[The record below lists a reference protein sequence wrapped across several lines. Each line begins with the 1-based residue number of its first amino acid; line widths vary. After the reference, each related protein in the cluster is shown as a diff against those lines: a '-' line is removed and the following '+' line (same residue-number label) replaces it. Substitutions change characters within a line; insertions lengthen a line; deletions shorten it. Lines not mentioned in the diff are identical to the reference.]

1 MASKGT
7 LLTNLSRS
15 ENMMYTFIVA
25 LILLALFAI
34 WFMFDLMLLIRIP
47 TTILLIASLYYQLM
61 AIRYNVAGP
70 MMHMKIEEKIMNEV
84 YYQITKRNYEVT
96 FVYRD
101 DKLRIKSHNIP
112 KFKAKWIKLIS
123 FLNVTLSPAWAYH
136 DDIDEMEAMDDDDD
150 DAHIILP
157 LSQ

>member
-1 MASKGT
+1 MDTLASKGT

-136 DDIDEMEAMDDDDD
+136 DDIGGNG
-150 DAHIILP
+150 
-157 LSQ
+157 